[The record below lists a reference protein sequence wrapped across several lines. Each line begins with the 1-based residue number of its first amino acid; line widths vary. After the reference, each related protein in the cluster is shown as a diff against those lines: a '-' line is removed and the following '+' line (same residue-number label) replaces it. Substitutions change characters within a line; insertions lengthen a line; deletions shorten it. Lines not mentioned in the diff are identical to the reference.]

1 MPPILNR
8 MATFED
14 PPTYNRTN
22 KFTKGFQALI
32 DAYGVASYREMNPA
46 PYTIITFPF
55 LFAVM
60 FGDTGHGLLMFL
72 FGGWMVLKE
81 KPLAAKKSD
90 NEIWNIFFG
99 GRYIIFL
106 MGLFSMYTGLI
117 YNDIF
122 SKSLNIFGSYWKISY
137 NFSTIN
143 TNKDLQLNPS
153 DKEMYLQIPYPL
165 GMDPVW
171 QLAENKII
179 FLNSY
184 KMKISIIF
192 GVIHML
198 FGVVIGLWNHMY
210 FRRRPNIIYGFIPQ
224 IIFLVFL
231 FLYLVLLMFIKWIKY
246 GPDSDGKYIIY
257 NIFILKMYYDILYC
271 DTYYYF

>member
-1 MPPILNR
+1 MHYLQLWLQERSGSSVPPILNR
-8 MATFED
+8 METFED

-60 FGDTGHGLLMFL
+60 FGDTGHGLIMFL
-72 FGGWMVLKE
+72 FGAWMVFKE

-99 GRYIIFL
+99 GRYIVFL

-117 YNDIF
+117 YNDVF
-122 SKSLNIFGSYWKISY
+122 SKSLNIFGSNWAVNSTWKDIHSVHH
-137 NFSTIN
+137 
-143 TNKDLQLNPS
+143 LQLDPNTS
-153 DKEMYLQIPYPL
+153 SYIGHPYPL

-171 QLAENKII
+171 QLADNKII

-198 FGVVIGLWNHMY
+198 FGVTVGLWNHLY
-210 FRRRPNIIYGFIPQ
+210 FKKHLSIICEFIPQ
-224 IIFLVFL
+224 IIFLIFL
-231 FLYLVLLMFIKWIKY
+231 FAYMALLMFIKWIKY
-246 GPDSDGKYIIY
+246 GPKEGK
-257 NIFILKMYYDILYC
+257 NHKKYD
-271 DTYYYF
+271 